1 MSNYRT
7 FNPTELAE
15 SFKALSNPNR
25 LQIFQR
31 LLSCCEPGTVCST
44 DTVNGFCVGEL
55 GENLAVAPSTL
66 SHHIKELQRAGL
78 IKTQRRGKNV
88 ECFVD
93 AEKVGI
99 IKEFFTGF
107 IAGNETENC

>member
-7 FNPTELAE
+7 LNSYELAE

-31 LLSCCEPGTVCST
+31 LLSCCVPGTVCSA

-55 GENLAVAPSTL
+55 GEDLAVAPSTL

-78 IKTQRRGKNV
+78 IKTQRKGKNI
-88 ECFVD
+88 ECYVD

-99 IKEFFTGF
+99 LKEFF
-107 IAGNETENC
+107 AGSVLNTEPAN

>member
-1 MSNYRT
+1 MSNYR
-7 FNPTELAE
+7 NIEVNEIAL

-31 LLSCCEPGTVCST
+31 LLSCCEPGTACST
-44 DTVNGFCVGEL
+44 ETVNGFCVGEL

-66 SHHIKELQRAGL
+66 SHHIKELQHAGL
-78 IKTQRRGKNV
+78 IKTRRRGKNI

-93 AEKVGI
+93 ADKVRLL
-99 IKEFFTGF
+99 KDFFAVSLLNNTL
-107 IAGNETENC
+107 NE

>member
-1 MSNYRT
+1 MSNYRILEP
-7 FNPTELAE
+7 NELAE

-25 LQIFQR
+25 LLIFQR
-31 LLSCCEPGTVCST
+31 LLSCCEPGTVCSA

-55 GENLAVAPSTL
+55 GEDLAVAPSTL

-78 IKTQRRGKNV
+78 IKTQRRGKNI

-93 AEKVGI
+93 ADKVGI
-99 IKEFFTGF
+99 LKEFFSGY
-107 IAGNETENC
+107 ALNSEPEN

>member
-1 MSNYRT
+1 MSNCRT
-7 FNPTELAE
+7 LTPDELAE

-31 LLSCCEPGTVCST
+31 LLSCCVPGTVCSAE
-44 DTVNGFCVGEL
+44 TVNGFCVGEL
-55 GENLAVAPSTL
+55 GEDLAVAPSTL

-78 IKTQRRGKNV
+78 IKTQRRGKNI

-93 AEKVGI
+93 AEMVGL
-99 IKEFFTGF
+99 IKAFFTGF
-107 IAGNETENC
+107 TLNSEPEN